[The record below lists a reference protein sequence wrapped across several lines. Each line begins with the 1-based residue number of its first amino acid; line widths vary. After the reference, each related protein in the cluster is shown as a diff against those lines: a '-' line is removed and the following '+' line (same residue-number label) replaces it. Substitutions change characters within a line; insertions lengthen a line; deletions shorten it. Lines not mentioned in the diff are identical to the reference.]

1 VTAAEG
7 KPSGAE
13 ERARRAEEAL
23 EEALEERNRL
33 WAELQSRTAHD
44 RELEYSRREVERM
57 KSSLSWR
64 ITAPLRVVGWIMGE
78 RRRIVRSMRR
88 LLADRST

>member
-7 KPSGAE
+7 KPLGAE

-33 WAELQSRTAHD
+33 WTELQSRTAHD
-44 RELEYSRREVERM
+44 RELEFYRREVERM
-57 KSSLSWR
+57 KRSLSWR
-64 ITAPLRVVGWIMGE
+64 ITAPLRVARWIMGE